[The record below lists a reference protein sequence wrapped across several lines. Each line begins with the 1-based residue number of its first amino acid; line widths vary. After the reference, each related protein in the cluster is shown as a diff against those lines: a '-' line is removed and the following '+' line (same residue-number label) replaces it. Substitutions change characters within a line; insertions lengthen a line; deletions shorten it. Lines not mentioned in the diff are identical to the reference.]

1 MTTLQTLNK
10 VVEVAEKR
18 RDAALAVLAQQQRER
33 QAAQDQMEQ
42 LETYAEEA
50 RQRWQARSSAGID
63 AALLHHQRLF
73 MQKIEHAIEFQRGV
87 LSNRDH
93 MIAQHETQVQAAE
106 RDLAGLRKFTER
118 KLQAQAQLVQRRDQK
133 QTDEMALTIHLRQ
146 RLAQAQ
152 TRSA

>member
-50 RQRWQARSSAGID
+50 RQRWQARSSAGRD
-63 AALLHHQRLF
+63 APRLDPPRRV
-73 MQKIEHAIEFQRGV
+73 MQKFEHPLEQSPARPGPSRSLTKKTWLWPLACII
-87 LSNRDH
+87 LSKARECQPTPPPGTNSRH
-93 MIAQHETQVQAAE
+93 
-106 RDLAGLRKFTER
+106 
-118 KLQAQAQLVQRRDQK
+118 
-133 QTDEMALTIHLRQ
+133 
-146 RLAQAQ
+146 
-152 TRSA
+152 SP